1 MAEKIIGVEVKSLVY
16 DIEDSKTRSIAEDA
30 LSNANSAVV
39 KADETA
45 SALAPVAQSVAEIEA
60 NIGSND
66 ISEIASNASAALEAT
81 EEIPPLQEK
90 IGDVDISAAGDS
102 VTDAISKMNEIL
114 GNVSGAVYSTEEKLV
129 GKWIDG
135 RDLYQKTFT
144 ATLTSQ
150 PNVYT
155 RIPLNIPNV
164 KNIFL
169 DQGASFWTNG
179 LGFWPLAPY
188 GVQFDSV
195 GPSVFCF
202 VSASHFEY
210 RVFSSAVS
218 QQIVFTVKYTKNS

>member
-90 IGDVDISAAGDS
+90 IGDVDISEAGDS

-114 GNVSGAVYSTEEKLV
+114 ENVSGAVYSTEEKAV

-135 RDLYQKTFT
+135 RILYQKTFQ

-150 PNVYT
+150 QNAYT
-155 RIPLNIPNV
+155 RIAHNIPNV
-164 KNIFL
+164 KDIFL
-169 DQGASFWTNG
+169 DMGASYWSNG
-179 LGFWPLAPY
+179 SSFWPLSSY
-188 GVQFDSV
+188 GAQPDSP
-195 GPSVFCF
+195 GGGVFCF
-202 VSASHFEY
+202 ISTQYFDYRLFGGAASQ
-210 RVFSSAVS
+210 RV
-218 QQIVFTVKYTKNS
+218 VFTVKYTKNS

>member
-16 DIEDSKTRSIAEDA
+16 DIEDSKTRSIAENA
-30 LSNANSAVV
+30 LSNANSAAV

-114 GNVSGAVYSTEEKLV
+114 GNVSGAVYSTEEKAV

-135 RDLYQKTFT
+135 RTVYQKTISIPAGTYSGVFQFPFGVPDLDFIVAFDGVLIRSEGFT
-144 ATLTSQ
+144 
-150 PNVYT
+150 
-155 RIPLNIPNV
+155 IPLPFSSGGDWTYNLQIDCTGGNIRFISN
-164 KNIFL
+164 NTTT
-169 DQGASFWTNG
+169 DTQGAYVTCK
-179 LGFWPLAPY
+179 Y
-188 GVQFDSV
+188 
-195 GPSVFCF
+195 
-202 VSASHFEY
+202 
-210 RVFSSAVS
+210 
-218 QQIVFTVKYTKNS
+218 VKKAG